1 MKQGTKMWHLL
12 CAIICLLHAP
22 QLSECL
28 AQSDLNYIGEN
39 LNVQFN
45 VINNLNGNNEN
56 FNAEVLLHNTGPSV
70 INKDSWEIFFYSLY
84 MIEPDHLPNIA
95 GYEIPQTGL
104 TFYHVNGI
112 LFKFSPTANFKSLQP
127 GATLTVSL
135 VIQYW
140 SVSRTDHMPRW
151 YVASQGFLPVM
162 LKSTESDS
170 EFVGSFDTKDKYKR
184 YADDRYHP
192 FSGEDRYA
200 RFSSMNHEA
209 TPKPIIPTPTEITV
223 ENADTLVDN
232 TWKINCLEP
241 FYQKECQLLSD
252 FFKINI
258 QDTVIT
264 EKVITVR
271 NQNVAVDEALYTEEA
286 YALTIGSGLIII
298 EAPDSSG
305 IFYASQSLKSLTKK
319 NGDSFTIKQA
329 SIKDAPR
336 FQYRGMHIDV
346 ARNFVQKSDLLNL
359 IKVMGMYK
367 LNNLHLHLTDDEGWR
382 IQMEWCPELTSIG
395 ARRVHD
401 VNETEGIIPQL
412 GSGPFNDTS
421 GSGFYSKN
429 EYIEILMEA
438 EKNHIRVIPEI
449 DLPGHAHAAI
459 KSNLQYYKRLL
470 SEGENQE
477 VAEDSLISDLQ
488 DKSKYL
494 SVQMF
499 TDNTVNP
506 CIPGTYT
513 FIRKVVKELVD
524 LHNGVQNLT
533 VFHLGGDEV
542 VDAWTESEKCR
553 QFLNVTTSFPSSV
566 SDLMEY
572 FIKVASYSVLNA
584 TSNNLKLGFW
594 EDGVLGEGDEPYT
607 KPDISDDDVIAYAW
621 QNIWEWGV
629 ANRAYK
635 LANAGY
641 KVVLSQ
647 ATHLYFDMPNE
658 PDPEERG
665 LYWASRF
672 TDSFKTFGFMPDSVY
687 DNVDVKRSGES
698 YTKSELCQT
707 DGACTPLDKPENILG
722 MQGQLFSETV
732 RTKQDLEYMIYPRI
746 IALAERAWHKGA
758 WEATSG
764 AGGNMDLRDKDWSE
778 FAAAV
783 GTKELNRLHDLGI
796 EYRIPLPGIKQMISA
811 NETGPTIT
819 CEFPGLEIAYR
830 EVGADQWRTSVC
842 WSILPLAVNKDYEF
856 KTVSFGRE
864 SRTMKAT
871 IQMINPPTPQTTT
884 SGYQRVLGLSRLYCI
899 WFSFLSY
906 SLTINMI

>member
-1 MKQGTKMWHLL
+1 
-12 CAIICLLHAP
+12 
-22 QLSECL
+22 
-28 AQSDLNYIGEN
+28 NYIGEN

-200 RFSSMNHEA
+200 SYIKWRVRSSAKLSHLSPHFYMIKFSSMNHEA

-223 ENADTLVDN
+223 ENAGLMLAAATIVSGTTLN
-232 TWKINCLEP
+232 TT
-241 FYQKECQLLSD
+241 
-252 FFKINI
+252 I
-258 QDTVIT
+258 QHSKYTCGIKSIYST
-264 EKVITVR
+264 YT
-271 NQNVAVDEALYTEEA
+271 VDEALYTEEA

-594 EDGVLGEGDEPYT
+594 EDGVLIYFREGDEPYT

-746 IALAERAWHKGA
+746 IALAERAWHKQGA

-796 EYRIPLPGIKQMISA
+796 EYRIPLPGIK
-811 NETGPTIT
+811 
-819 CEFPGLEIAYR
+819 
-830 EVGADQWRTSVC
+830 
-842 WSILPLAVNKDYEF
+842 
-856 KTVSFGRE
+856 
-864 SRTMKAT
+864 
-871 IQMINPPTPQTTT
+871 
-884 SGYQRVLGLSRLYCI
+884 
-899 WFSFLSY
+899 
-906 SLTINMI
+906 